1 MLATDEEHYAELAG
15 RVHDTAEA
23 AVADLLA
30 DLDLAETHRLVT
42 ELQDIDAA
50 RRRLT
55 DGSYGICSD
64 CSEPVGVERLS
75 AYPVAKR
82 CIGCQECV
90 HGCPE
95 QALADPLIAGSP
107 LRQPICRTDA
117 YPFTHTTGSSRAT
130 LRASPACSAAST
142 TAPTSL

>member
-1 MLATDEEHYAELAG
+1 MSSLFNENQLAAFHKQLQERREAVVDELRRVLMATDEEHYAELAG
-15 RVHDTAEA
+15 RVHDSAEA

-82 CIGCQECV
+82 CIDCQKKYE
-90 HGCPE
+90 
-95 QALADPLIAGSP
+95 
-107 LRQPICRTDA
+107 
-117 YPFTHTTGSSRAT
+117 
-130 LRASPACSAAST
+130 AAKQRSGEHL
-142 TAPTSL
+142 PSL